1 MNSGISNNELTQS
14 YYNLSIAQ
22 KREEFY
28 KEFYELFML
37 MGVLIEKKD
46 PNIKLPN
53 LEELDNLKDP
63 NLDENMYM
71 TGLYEDLLVLKEMF
85 AYYIGDIVKGND

>member
-14 YYNLSIAQ
+14 YYNLSITQ

-37 MGVLIEKKD
+37 MGILVEKKD

-85 AYYIGDIVKGND
+85 AYYIGDIVKD

>member
-14 YYNLSIAQ
+14 YYNLSITQ

-37 MGVLIEKKD
+37 MGILVEKKD

-85 AYYIGDIVKGND
+85 AYYIGDIVKE